1 MPRKKRKD
9 DWGDMFESFDEE
21 IAEMRDRMDR
31 ILERML
37 SGELT
42 EAQDPMIYGVSM
54 RVSSDGAPLIQEFG
68 NARPAEL
75 ADAEPPARE
84 PLTDVRED
92 VDKVTVIMELPG
104 VEKKGIKV
112 TAEDRYLDLEVDS
125 SERRYSKH
133 LDLPCNVLPGSAKAN
148 YKNGVLEV
156 VMRRPAPKRKGK
168 AVRVE

>member
-21 IAEMRDRMDR
+21 IAEMRDRMDL

-42 EAQDPMIYGVSM
+42 EAKDPLIYGVSM
-54 RVSSDGAPLIQEFG
+54 RVGSDGVPLIPEFG
-68 NARPAEL
+68 KARPAEL

-84 PLTDVRED
+84 PLTDIRED
-92 VDKVTVIMELPG
+92 VDGVTVIMELPG
-104 VEKKGIKV
+104 VEKKDIKV
-112 TAEDRYLDLEVDS
+112 TAEDRYLVLEVDS
-125 SERRYSKH
+125 SDKRYSKH

-156 VMRRPAPKRKGK
+156 VMRRPAPKRRGK

>member
-1 MPRKKRKD
+1 VPRKKRKD

-31 ILERML
+31 VLERML

-42 EAQDPMIYGVSM
+42 EAKDPLIYGVSM
-54 RVSSDGAPLIQEFG
+54 RVSSEGVPLIQEFG
-68 NARPAEL
+68 KARPAEL

-84 PLTDVRED
+84 PLTDIRED
-92 VDKVTVIMELPG
+92 VDRVTVIMELPG
-104 VEKKGIKV
+104 VDKKDIKV

-125 SERRYSKH
+125 PDKRYSKH